1 MNHAST
7 APVMDT
13 WMDVAEAATILG
25 LSRVT
30 LRRSIERAAREESDG
45 AVMAHLDGITA
56 RKLGRLWR
64 VRLDAKWL
72 PPGVRAPAGN
82 KTTPPP
88 TKKK

>member
-1 MNHAST
+1 MKHASK

-13 WMDVAEAATILG
+13 WMGVAEAASILG
-25 LSRVT
+25 MSIVT
-30 LRRSIERAAREESDG
+30 LRRSIERNAREESDG

-64 VRLDAKWL
+64 VRLDGKWL
-72 PPGVRAPAGN
+72 PRGGLASAGK